1 MREVV
6 TEKIFSGEEDL
17 IQISTEDRL
26 WDLVEKMKRLE
37 KYIPCVINDVA
48 VIGIDKEQELF
59 LQEQCSNIAVN
70 LHGSPLKVG
79 SIDPYKPENAICIQK
94 DGMFLA
100 YPGEYGYEIRPLISV
115 GYISILKRLE
125 MDCGAMMRFDIKGG
139 DRLPLPV
146 REKGQILTRVAQL
159 NSKLCYVITLDG
171 CVPGVV
177 SDQYVPLPYIDLLK
191 AMKKVVTKEH
201 PDLEFHS
208 GTLSFEYLMD
218 LERVLYKKMTKDEL
232 IDKLIAYKN
241 IECHDRA
248 IAHEFLCMQK
258 ENPSRMNFVT
268 HRLTDIADPK
278 RVAEEIRRV
287 KAERTAS
294 AQQPIKDE
302 LTDTIPVYVT
312 LYKNIRFKKRFDV
325 TLDQLERLKEEDSA
339 ESKEVP
345 ITLLDETLNLMDATL
360 DALNATNEADLG
372 YELEYSFS
380 YGDPE
385 QPLDGSETEEEV
397 PVAEADDSDVNSE
410 MESVLFD
417 WH

>member
-1 MREVV
+1 
-6 TEKIFSGEEDL
+6 
-17 IQISTEDRL
+17 
-26 WDLVEKMKRLE
+26 
-37 KYIPCVINDVA
+37 
-48 VIGIDKEQELF
+48 
-59 LQEQCSNIAVN
+59 
-70 LHGSPLKVG
+70 
-79 SIDPYKPENAICIQK
+79 
-94 DGMFLA
+94 
-100 YPGEYGYEIRPLISV
+100 
-115 GYISILKRLE
+115 
-125 MDCGAMMRFDIKGG
+125 
-139 DRLPLPV
+139 
-146 REKGQILTRVAQL
+146 
-159 NSKLCYVITLDG
+159 
-171 CVPGVV
+171 
-177 SDQYVPLPYIDLLK
+177 
-191 AMKKVVTKEH
+191 
-201 PDLEFHS
+201 
-208 GTLSFEYLMD
+208 MD

-360 DALNATNEADLG
+360 DIMRLMQKMSEDGLLVMASPTGEEMYVRSLNKT
-372 YELEYSFS
+372 ELKKWIRSHMMLI
-380 YGDPE
+380 E
-385 QPLDGSETEEEV
+385 QYRFLWSNRKG
-397 PVAEADDSDVNSE
+397 
-410 MESVLFD
+410 
-417 WH
+417 